1 MSHSSPFVAKE
12 RCTQYGLVCCCGM
25 MRMGAHQPGDLIPNF
40 EDVLLVRTEQVRRRR
55 AFFLKVIRGKV
66 VSLK

>member
-1 MSHSSPFVAKE
+1 
-12 RCTQYGLVCCCGM
+12 M
-25 MRMGAHQPGDLIPNF
+25 MRMGVHQPGDLIPNF